1 MILTLFWI
9 DARARAGASDR
20 ASCVSQSTILYR
32 FEDDGSRRWGTCA
45 LVLPLSCQ
53 MLLTNPPC
61 RVGTAMCNGTLA
73 RYIDA
78 YLAQPFYESGPAARV
93 FARVPG
99 PPTPPSPPSPYAAFV
114 AVLTYACLLACLRD
128 VY

>member
-1 MILTLFWI
+1 MLVRVLEPATERPVI
-9 DARARAGASDR
+9 
-20 ASCVSQSTILYR
+20 SQSTILYR

-53 MLLTNPPC
+53 TLLTNPPC

-114 AVLTYACLLACLRD
+114 AVLTCLLACLLACLRD